1 MSIILQVL
9 LVRRPGVQ
17 ALCRLLT
24 HVYTQVPHLSQRGLY
39 SLPLRPLLFPDV
51 FSEVL
56 RRPWAT
62 FKQPGIPP
70 HLPIVNE
77 IQLEIQE

>member
-1 MSIILQVL
+1 MVPQVL
-9 LVRRPGVQ
+9 SVEEIWFQ
-17 ALCRLLT
+17 ALCGPLT
-24 HVYTQVPHLSQRGLY
+24 HLCAQVCHLSQRGSA
-39 SLPLRPLLFPDV
+39 SLPLRPLLLPV
-51 FSEVL
+51 IFSDVL